1 MWPASSDDARNLR
14 AHGLK
19 HPGILG
25 NQRLSLPFF
34 PLQAL
39 LGDLNVN
46 VDVLNQS
53 LDAIVVLL
61 LANPAGNQNTHVGV
75 IEVLGELV
83 QDMDFYAAGMVL
95 VKGVVANGKHD
106 GVHHELI
113 LGGTVR
119 VRLGEVEGSM
129 AKVDAAEGALDPG
142 LLNLVWGDVGSGDAE
157 LRYQMVSTG
166 SRCEG
171 DGGSVKRGVT
181 HFFGSTAESIYNFAL
196 QEERVGRLGTAVL
209 AGDFLAGSH
218 DLRGVKR
225 QEPGRVKR
233 HEGLGM

>member
-1 MWPASSDDARNLR
+1 MRSLR

-19 HPGILG
+19 QPGILG
-25 NQRLSLPFF
+25 NQRLSLPFLS
-34 PLQAL
+34 LQAL
-39 LGDLNVN
+39 LGDLNVD

-53 LDAIVVLL
+53 LNAVVVLL
-61 LANPAGNQNTHVGV
+61 FTDPASDQNTHVGV

-83 QDMDFYAAGMVL
+83 QDMDFYAAGVVL
-95 VKGVVANGKHD
+95 VEGVVANGEHD
-106 GVHHELI
+106 GVHNELI

-119 VRLGEVEGSM
+119 VRLGEVEGSV

-157 LRYQMVSTG
+157 
-166 SRCEG
+166 
-171 DGGSVKRGVT
+171 
-181 HFFGSTAESIYNFAL
+181 FFGSAAESIYNLAL

-218 DLRGVKR
+218 ELRGVKK
-225 QEPGRVKR
+225 QEQEGVKR